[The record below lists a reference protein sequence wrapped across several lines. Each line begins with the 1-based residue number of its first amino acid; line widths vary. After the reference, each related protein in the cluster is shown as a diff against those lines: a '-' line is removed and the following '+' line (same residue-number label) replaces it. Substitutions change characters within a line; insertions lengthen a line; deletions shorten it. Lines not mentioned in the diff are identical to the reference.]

1 MHLLRSK
8 RDGES
13 RVVVVADAYSVAH
26 DGAGAVRRRPPGE
39 PGFGRAAAGVGYGA
53 GPHARGIDGLGRGQ
67 DEWGGRKI
75 QQNRA
80 STLMDSGA

>member
-1 MHLLRSK
+1 LVDISSSGLK
-8 RDGES
+8 K
-13 RVVVVADAYSVAH
+13 
-26 DGAGAVRRRPPGE
+26 PPL
-39 PGFGRAAAGVGYGA
+39 VA

-80 STLMDSGA
+80 STLMDAGRSILPIEALGLIVAGKTYPCCGEIPNRKV